1 MANATVTVLEADG
14 VTETDVVVLDVG
26 RQAAAASKSV
36 ATATEDK
43 AVLDAMAA
51 SLAIIDNFVA
61 TSVNSGNKD
70 ATTQRV
76 TLATDDIP
84 IAAVVS
90 AINSAAS
97 PIVNLRPETSDGLS
111 IHRSIDL
118 DEGALEV
125 VKGSAGQVYSMWVAN
140 LATSTRFIKFYNAT
154 SGTAGTGTP
163 VLTIPIP
170 GNSSDD
176 IAGVFNAGSHGVA
189 FSTGICVGATTGV
202 ADADTGAP
210 GANEVIVNIFF
221 K

>member
-1 MANATVTVLEADG
+1 MADNVAITAGSGTTIAADDIGGVLHQRVKISIGADG
-14 VTETDVVVLDVG
+14 SATDWP
-26 RQAAAASKSV
+26 
-36 ATATEDK
+36 
-43 AVLDAMAA
+43 
-51 SLAIIDNFVA
+51 
-61 TSVNSGNKD
+61 VNSGNVG
-70 ATTQRV
+70 ATVPRV
-76 TLATDDIP
+76 TLASDDVA

-90 AINSAAS
+90 AINTAAS
-97 PIVNLRPETSDGLS
+97 PVVNVRPETSGGLS

-118 DEGALEV
+118 DEGTLEV
-125 VKGSAGQVYSMWVAN
+125 VKASAGQVYSMWVAN
-140 LATSTRFIKFYNAT
+140 TATATRFIKFYDVT

-176 IAGVFNAGSHGVA
+176 IAGVFNAGSHGIA

-202 ADADTGAP
+202 ADSDTGAP